1 MPVRMRSSLLC
12 SLFSFVPALAQ
23 AQHEAMPG
31 TSVSLLL
38 GFSTA
43 GVASVSQ
50 RPSIEVDKYGFDVS
64 GHALASLAVARV
76 VMDLGVGWYLT
87 NVYGKA
93 KQVQTPEGIDQD
105 EIYTRAGFGEFG
117 ASYRFAEDWFFGPLV
132 RFTYGTETSYSPF
145 DFSTKTPRVLV
156 GPRIAFQP
164 PVKAGGL
171 RVALFGLTDLN
182 IDQRQVYLAGLSFDF
197 ILPIIKADVVTQE
210 KIVEKEKIVEV
221 PKEVIVEKSV
231 EVEKVVNTES
241 FIHTLD
247 GSILNFET
255 DKDVLLPQSVVFLK
269 KLGEAFVQNS
279 DAWSTLAIQGHT
291 DERGEDAY
299 NLDLSNRRAQSVL
312 KALALA
318 GVDAARMSAKG
329 FGETKPIDSE
339 KTEIAWARNR
349 RVELVFL
356 GATDAKR
363 LVDIFDKVKRET
375 YIPQSCGPAGCK

>member
-1 MPVRMRSSLLC
+1 MPVRMRSLFLS
-12 SLFSFVPALAQ
+12 SLFSLIPLIAQ
-23 AQHEAMPG
+23 AQQEAMPG

-38 GFSTA
+38 GFSAA
-43 GVASVSQ
+43 GVASVSE
-50 RPSIEVDKYGFDVS
+50 RPEIEVDKRGFDIA

-76 VMDLGVGWYLT
+76 VMDLGAGWYLS

-93 KQVQTPEGIDQD
+93 RQVQTPEGIDQD

-117 ASYRFAEDWFFGPLV
+117 ASYRFAEDWLFGPMA
-132 RFTYGTETSYSPF
+132 RFTFGTETSYSPF

-156 GPRIAFQP
+156 GPRLAFQP
-164 PVKAGGL
+164 PIKAGGF

-197 ILPIIKADVVTQE
+197 ILPIIKADVVTEE

-221 PKEVIVEKSV
+221 EKEVIVEKPV

-255 DKDVLLPQSVVFLK
+255 DRAVLLPQSVVFLR
-269 KLGEAFVQNS
+269 KLGAAFVKNS
-279 DAWSTLAIQGHT
+279 DAWTTLEIQGHT

-299 NLDLSNRRAQSVL
+299 NLDLSNRRAESVA
-312 KALALA
+312 KALAAA
-318 GVDAARMSAKG
+318 GVDSARMSAKG
-329 FGETKPIDSE
+329 FGETKPIDSDN
-339 KTEIAWARNR
+339 TEMAWARNR
-349 RVELVFL
+349 RVELVFS

-363 LVDIFDKVKRET
+363 LANIFDQIKRET
-375 YIPQSCGPAGCK
+375 YVPQSCGPAGCK